1 MEQESTFSP
10 SSAYQQ
16 GILALQEKSQ
26 LQNFLQFYARYQLN
40 LKNSVLLYL
49 ASLQNPTAGQARTM
63 EEWNQAGRKI
73 RYGEKSSLHLYAP
86 ENFHGRTRT
95 MEQQEMVPLFRE
107 DQTEPS
113 EQYRRN
119 DAEHPFHL
127 EDGTEIPEAS
137 AEEMLQICVNTAIG
151 FMRQNGWK
159 MPVFVEPSAEIP
171 LENPVRFDPR
181 NNQLCI
187 AKGAAYDDV
196 AFAMMREVIYSK
208 QYRHAQQPEFYLGIR
223 QKAAYAAQAAAY
235 QMGIRKEFP
244 LEIPEMPQAEQ
255 CLQSIPDGIQ
265 SLQEDWIWISQ
276 QMKLERQGAA
286 VQATPTE
293 AEQRTGNPEVAANP
307 KPETNSLP
315 PELEEVLAMFD
326 KPAETADPPMPE
338 PDIPEES
345 STPLEPPSIDWD
357 KIFPDDPALA
367 EQNRSWDSALNFGDL
382 SEGSPDTGRKRSQA
396 AEL

>member
-1 MEQESTFSP
+1 MEQESAFSP
-10 SSAYQQ
+10 SNAYQQ
-16 GILALQEKSQ
+16 GILAMQEKSQ

-196 AFAMMREVIYSK
+196 AFAIMREVIYSK
-208 QYRHAQQPEFYLGIR
+208 QFQPLQSEDFYIQLKT
-223 QKAAYAAQAAAY
+223 QAAYAAQTAAY
-235 QMGIRKEFP
+235 QMGIEKAFP
-244 LEIPEMPQAEQ
+244 MKMIAKMPEIG
-255 CLQSIPDGIQ
+255 LSGISKGIL
-265 SLQEDWIWISQ
+265 SLQKDWIRISQ
-276 QMKLERQGAA
+276 QLKQENPQNT
-286 VQATPTE
+286 VQETP
-293 AEQRTGNPEVAANP
+293 
-307 KPETNSLP
+307 PET
-315 PELEEVLAMFD
+315 EQ
-326 KPAETADPPMPE
+326 
-338 PDIPEES
+338 
-345 STPLEPPSIDWD
+345 STPIEPSEEEKFEIHQEVENSFSGIASEIDQRQEATASEDPFMSWSEL
-357 KIFPDDPALA
+357 FPEDTASPEKNKNWEDALDFSDFSNTA
-367 EQNRSWDSALNFGDL
+367 NSS
-382 SEGSPDTGRKRSQA
+382 GRKRSHA

>member
-1 MEQESTFSP
+1 MQR
-10 SSAYQQ
+10 
-16 GILALQEKSQ
+16 
-26 LQNFLQFYARYQLN
+26 FL
-40 LKNSVLLYL
+40 
-49 ASLQNPTAGQARTM
+49 
-63 EEWNQAGRKI
+63 WKI
-73 RYGEKSSLHLYAP
+73 R
-86 ENFHGRTRT
+86 
-95 MEQQEMVPLFRE
+95 
-107 DQTEPS
+107 
-113 EQYRRN
+113 
-119 DAEHPFHL
+119 
-127 EDGTEIPEAS
+127 
-137 AEEMLQICVNTAIG
+137 CVLTHETIN
-151 FMRQNGWK
+151 
-159 MPVFVEPSAEIP
+159 
-171 LENPVRFDPR
+171 
-181 NNQLCI
+181 
-187 AKGAAYDDV
+187 DDV

-293 AEQRTGNPEVAANP
+293 AEQRTGDPEVAANP
-307 KPETNSLP
+307 EPETNSLP

-326 KPAETADPPMPE
+326 KPAETAAPPMPE

-367 EQNRSWDSALNFGDL
+367 EQNRNWDSALNFGDL